1 MDAFVDRIVQYSAKD
16 NAEMRCRIKISGK
29 WFGGR
34 LTVAERLVDYD
45 AEANGWKPSHKFNK
59 RGAWS
64 AVTSAAVRF
73 ICESD
78 VIDDPTHTNMSQ
90 CPMSVSAALSL
101 ECYAV
106 LGWCGFWLLRTHS

>member
-45 AEANGWKPSHKFNK
+45 AEANGWKPSHKFK
-59 RGAWS
+59 
-64 AVTSAAVRF
+64 TSAARGRR
-73 ICESD
+73 S
-78 VIDDPTHTNMSQ
+78 PRPPSG
-90 CPMSVSAALSL
+90 SSAS
-101 ECYAV
+101 
-106 LGWCGFWLLRTHS
+106 RT